1 MSCTAFENASS
12 TFRPRCDEQM
22 KKLPKYLQSFV
33 VVLAV
38 TAGLIV
44 VDYLRLGTIPSLYDL
59 RFLLGILGFTLLFH
73 FLEKK

>member
-1 MSCTAFENASS
+1 
-12 TFRPRCDEQM
+12 M